1 MKTRN
6 YAHHPLNA
14 GRPAQILLVVLSVLG
29 AGSASAAPDL
39 PESIRDLHLT
49 DVEVRPE
56 PHHHHGRIVEGRL
69 PSGEWIKIDL
79 DDRDDI
85 QEIET
90 DSRRGFRLS
99 DVSPII
105 PRTVRESDDLPA
117 NATIEKLEFHDR
129 DEIEIEG
136 WDAANREFKA
146 RVSIS
151 GKIIEIKF
159 D

>member
-1 MKTRN
+1 MRN
-6 YAHHPLNA
+6 DVHHPVKP
-14 GRPAQILLVVLSVLG
+14 GRRAQILVVLLSVLG

-39 PESIRDLHLT
+39 PASITDLHLA
-49 DVEVRPE
+49 DIEVRPE
-56 PHHHHGRIVEGRL
+56 PHHHHGRVVKGRL
-69 PSGEWIKIDL
+69 PSGEWIRIDL
-79 DDRDDI
+79 DDRDDV

-90 DSRRGFRLS
+90 DSRRGFHLS

-105 PRTVRESDDLPA
+105 PRAVLNSHELPA

-136 WDAANREFKA
+136 FDQENREFKA
-146 RVSIS
+146 RMRHS
-151 GKIIEIKF
+151 GRLLEIKI